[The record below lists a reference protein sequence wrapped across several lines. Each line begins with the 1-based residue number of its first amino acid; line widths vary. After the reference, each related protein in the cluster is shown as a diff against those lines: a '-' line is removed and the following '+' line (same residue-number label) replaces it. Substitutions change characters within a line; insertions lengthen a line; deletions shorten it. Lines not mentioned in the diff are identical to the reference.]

1 MGVKE
6 DFMADFDTDYEKA
19 LPEEFINNYYI
30 IERLSVTENCDTLL
44 VQKKSDG
51 TKHVAKCYLGNEI
64 SFESSGAKLISQI
77 DSRSIPHYEKE
88 FQNERYRCIIR
99 EYVEGITLAEYA
111 KTNILTR
118 ENIIRLAMELAGI
131 MKLLHE
137 SDPVIIH
144 RDIKPENII
153 IRKDQSLVL
162 IDFGIS
168 RVYKKEGTSDTIFC
182 GTRNFAPP
190 EQYGFMQTDIRSD
203 IYSFGVVLSWLLTGK
218 EEPIRHPEIKL
229 ERIAAKCC
237 AYAPE
242 QRYQNDTALLKDL
255 NKTTEKHAVNVRK
268 KRRNAVIT
276 ALACAVLLVFAGI
289 YGQIRSQKAAYHF
302 HESAI
307 EDAVRL
313 SLDRPKGVI
322 TKEDLLEVKE
332 IYMFADEA
340 YENMDEYYI
349 GQEAWYASDERIHGK
364 TESLIDIKYMKNLQI
379 LYMGG
384 MEIEDLSP
392 LRRLDKL
399 ESVSLQENAFHD
411 ISPLS
416 DKPALQELYLV
427 GNKLD
432 NIEPVRT
439 WPIIRDLSLH
449 ETGDYDGS
457 PLADLKGMGSLDVF
471 HGPDISAYM
480 DGLYVEWLRVGWSGQ
495 TDLDCIKKVSHVEE
509 LFIDRST
516 IRDISALEGREDIV
530 YLNMDGCAPEDLSPL
545 FTMPNLTK
553 VEMSM
558 RQEEEMEELAK
569 KYGEPSFEIIYTR

>member
-1 MGVKE
+1 MTTKE
-6 DFMADFDTDYEKA
+6 EFTAAFDAGYENI
-19 LPEEFINNYYI
+19 LPEELLKEYDI
-30 IERLSVTENCDTLL
+30 IERLGTAEENDTLL
-44 VQKKSDG
+44 VTSKNTRKKM
-51 TKHVAKCYLGNEI
+51 VVKCYFGDEI
-64 SFESSGAKLISQI
+64 RFESSVEGLLSKI
-77 DSRSIPHYEKE
+77 DSNAIPHYEEVYRNDKC
-88 FQNERYRCIIR
+88 RCILR
-99 EYVEGITLAEYA
+99 EYVEGMTLTEYA
-111 KTNILTR
+111 AANCLTP
-118 ENIIRLAMELAGI
+118 EAVTELAIKLVWI
-131 MKLLHE
+131 MRLLHE
-137 SDPVIIH
+137 SEPAIIH

-153 IRKDQSLVL
+153 IKEDQSLVL

-168 RVYKKEGTSDTIFC
+168 RVYKKEGTADTTFC

-190 EQYGFMQTDIRSD
+190 EQYGFMQTDARSD

-218 EEPIRHPEIKL
+218 EEPVKRPHTRL

-237 AYAPE
+237 SYAPE
-242 QRYQNDTALLKDL
+242 HRYQNDTVLLKEL
-255 NKTTEKHAVNVRK
+255 LKTTEKYAAHIRRRRK
-268 KRRNAVIT
+268 NSIIA
-276 ALACAVLLVFAGI
+276 ALVCTVLLVFAGI
-289 YGQIRSQKAAYHF
+289 YGQIQSQKAAYHF
-302 HESAI
+302 HESTI

-530 YLNMDGCAPEDLSPL
+530 YLNMEGCAPEDLSPL

-553 VEMSM
+553 VEMSI